1 MRNMKKLAA
10 TFALAVALSCS
21 DSTGSD
27 RVPDLD
33 GIWIGNASTFTIQLT
48 LDSEGDVV
56 TGMGSITFPG
66 GVDLVTVADGIYVFP
81 VVAMTLQRVE
91 MSPLLFRAI
100 LADANTMVVDEG
112 VFLGGS
118 LVMSRAAE

>member
-1 MRNMKKLAA
+1 MKKLAA

-33 GIWIGNASTFTIQLT
+33 GIWIGNASTFTIELT

-56 TGMGSITFPG
+56 TGTGSITFSG

-81 VVAMTLQRVE
+81 LVAMTLERVE
-91 MSPLLFRAI
+91 MSPLLFRAVVV
-100 LADANTMVVDEG
+100 DANTMATDEG
-112 VFLGGS
+112 IFVGGV
-118 LVMSRAAE
+118 LVLSRETQ